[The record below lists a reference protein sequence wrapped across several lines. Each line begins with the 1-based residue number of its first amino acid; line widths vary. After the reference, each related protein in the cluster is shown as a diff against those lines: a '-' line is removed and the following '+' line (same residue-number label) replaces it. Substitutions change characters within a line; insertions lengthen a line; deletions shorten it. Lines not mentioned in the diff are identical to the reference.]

1 MFGVGFVDLL
11 AQLGDFRVMFAGQ
24 LKLIVYEYGM
34 VKKMNLSTFAASPL
48 FPAGRTNGLQ
58 VG

>member
-24 LKLIVYEYGM
+24 LKLNVYEYRM
-34 VKKMNLSTFAASPL
+34 VKKMNLSTFL
-48 FPAGRTNGLQ
+48 PAGRKNGLQ